1 MELYI
6 SDLDGTLLN
15 KNAEVSEYTK
25 DTINSLIAEG
35 LNFTIATARTL
46 ASAGKILSGLD
57 LRLPIILMNGV
68 LIYDPAAQKYEAVNS
83 LSGKLVKEIQTAAK
97 NLDLDCFM
105 YTIQN
110 NEMNTYFEKLSSD
123 AMKSFYNE
131 RREKYYKSFTQTE
144 DFSSVTASV
153 IYFTF
158 INSKE
163 KLKPLYEKFSDNPQL
178 EITFYDDIYSDDLWY
193 LEVFSSKASK
203 KQGVKYL
210 RQKYGFESITA
221 FGDNLNDLPM
231 LEEAETKCAVSNA
244 KQQLLDSADVIVLSN
259 NEDGVAK
266 YLQKI
271 FGKEI

>member
-1 MELYI
+1 MLFR
-6 SDLDGTLLN
+6 S
-15 KNAEVSEYTK
+15 
-25 DTINSLIAEG
+25 
-35 LNFTIATARTL
+35 
-46 ASAGKILSGLD
+46 
-57 LRLPIILMNGV
+57 
-68 LIYDPAAQKYEAVNS
+68 
-83 LSGKLVKEIQTAAK
+83 
-97 NLDLDCFM
+97 
-105 YTIQN
+105 
-110 NEMNTYFEKLSSD
+110 
-123 AMKSFYNE
+123 
-131 RREKYYKSFTQTE
+131 EKYYKSFTQTE

-244 KQQLLDSADVIVLSN
+244 RQQLLDSADVIVLSN